1 MRCTKL
7 NMELEM
13 SKKSSKSDTWIKL
26 SDEKKVN
33 KHKVVGIERDG
44 KQVHLQKALEIHPID
59 ILEME
64 ILDSKHNLLPSTSN
78 KIWKFGEEE
87 K

>member
-33 KHKVVGIERDG
+33 KHKVVAIERDG
-44 KQVHLQKALEIHPID
+44 KKFIFRKHLRFIRYLGN
-59 ILEME
+59 
-64 ILDSKHNLLPSTSN
+64 S
-78 KIWKFGEEE
+78 G
-87 K
+87 